1 MRIVKAFI
9 VACLIATLTLS
20 SSVIAFATQVALSEE
35 QSTWLQENITGT
47 NAGTGEVTGTESWIK
62 KYLTANE
69 DDAAKNDG
77 APIILGSWSIG
88 DLSGQYYLIKGKN
101 LEGLSK
107 QIGKSMNEGRVTD
120 KVSDMIEELEIHA
133 STGDAAAL
141 FSGFMPILNLIL
153 GVMVTIITVGMTLF
167 SAVDIAYIAFPVF
180 RNMCEDKKMTGGP
193 GTKKAANGET
203 KLLWVTDAAEYAVKQ
218 GSIESGQSPWSIY
231 FKRRIVSYIMLA
243 ITLFILMTGNI
254 TLITNIAIN
263 IVAGIMD
270 VLGGLAA

>member
-101 LEGLSK
+101 L
-107 QIGKSMNEGRVTD
+107 
-120 KVSDMIEELEIHA
+120 
-133 STGDAAAL
+133 
-141 FSGFMPILNLIL
+141 
-153 GVMVTIITVGMTLF
+153 
-167 SAVDIAYIAFPVF
+167 
-180 RNMCEDKKMTGGP
+180 
-193 GTKKAANGET
+193 
-203 KLLWVTDAAEYAVKQ
+203 
-218 GSIESGQSPWSIY
+218 
-231 FKRRIVSYIMLA
+231 
-243 ITLFILMTGNI
+243 
-254 TLITNIAIN
+254 
-263 IVAGIMD
+263 
-270 VLGGLAA
+270 